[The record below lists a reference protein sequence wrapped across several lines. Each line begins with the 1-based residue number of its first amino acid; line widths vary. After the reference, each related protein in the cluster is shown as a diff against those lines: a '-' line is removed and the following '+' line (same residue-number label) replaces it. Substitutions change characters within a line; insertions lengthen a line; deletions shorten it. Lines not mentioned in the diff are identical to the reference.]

1 MFIQRQTKI
10 NLIRNAI
17 LAWIWKS
24 NISLA
29 WLLFS
34 LLAPLEVKFKNTLNP
49 QIKYAIWFFFKSL
62 LFHFLVYVNSEFWRN
77 HYQWMVSRFDL
88 FIFIVLQ
95 RKCLFTYTFYIRS
108 LFSYLYNWTWPNLA
122 STRSWMYQ
130 DWLFW
135 WTSLSRV
142 SAVGIRKW
150 RHPFFEIFYPSLP
163 LVIHFTK

>member
-10 NLIRNAI
+10 NIIRNAI

-49 QIKYAIWFFFKSL
+49 QIKYTIRFFFKSL
-62 LFHFLVYVNSEFWRN
+62 LFHFLVYVYSKFWRN

-95 RKCLFTYTFYIRS
+95 PKCLFTYI
-108 LFSYLYNWTWPNLA
+108 LYQILVFLLVQLDLTKPRLHQIVDVSRLIALMNLCVK
-122 STRSWMYQ
+122 S
-130 DWLFW
+130 
-135 WTSLSRV
+135 
-142 SAVGIRKW
+142 K
-150 RHPFFEIFYPSLP
+150 
-163 LVIHFTK
+163 

>member
-1 MFIQRQTKI
+1 MFIQRHTKI
-10 NLIRNAI
+10 NIIRNAI

-49 QIKYAIWFFFKSL
+49 QMKYAIWFFFKSL
-62 LFHFLVYVNSEFWRN
+62 LFHFLVYVYSKFWRN

-95 RKCLFTYTFYIRS
+95 TKCLFTYVHFISDPCFPTC
-108 LFSYLYNWTWPNLA
+108 TTGPD
-122 STRSWMYQ
+122 Q
-130 DWLFW
+130 
-135 WTSLSRV
+135 TSPPPDR
-142 SAVGIRKW
+142 GCIKTDC
-150 RHPFFEIFYPSLP
+150 FDEP
-163 LVIHFTK
+163 LCQE

>member
-1 MFIQRQTKI
+1 MEVKYFIGLVVILSACTIRGKI
-10 NLIRNAI
+10 QEYSQSTDKICNLI
-17 LAWIWKS
+17 
-24 NISLA
+24 
-29 WLLFS
+29 
-34 LLAPLEVKFKNTLNP
+34 
-49 QIKYAIWFFFKSL
+49 FFFKSL

>member
-10 NLIRNAI
+10 NIIRNAI

-62 LFHFLVYVNSEFWRN
+62 LFHFLVYVYSKFWRN

-95 RKCLFTYTFYIRS
+95 PKCLFTYI
-108 LFSYLYNWTWPNLA
+108 LYQILVFLLVQLDLTKPRLHQIVDVSRLIVLMNL
-122 STRSWMYQ
+122 SVKSKCCWH
-130 DWLFW
+130 L
-135 WTSLSRV
+135 
-142 SAVGIRKW
+142 
-150 RHPFFEIFYPSLP
+150 
-163 LVIHFTK
+163 